1 MTTVKD
7 KFNELRSEYLATSD
21 EVRRAEIDRQI
32 QELSQQSPEEF
43 RQAFLEGA
51 ESALESARDFHV
63 RAAIEPVAPMLNLAY
78 IAENYFHKSRGWFSQ
93 RLNGAIV
100 NGKPARFTPEELRT
114 LADALSDIS
123 CKIAD
128 VKIPIH

>member
-7 KFNELRSEYLATSD
+7 KFNKLRSEYLSTSD
-21 EVRRAEIDRQI
+21 EVRRAEIDRQLR
-32 QELSQQSPEEF
+32 ELSEQSPDEF

-51 ESALESARDFHV
+51 ESALAGARDFQV
-63 RAAIEPVAPMLNLAY
+63 RAAIEPVTPMLNLAY
-78 IAENYFHKSRGWFSQ
+78 IAENYFHKSRSWFSQ

-100 NGKPARFTPEELRT
+100 NGKPARFTQEELQT

-123 CKIAD
+123 RKIAD